1 MREKIKPKDNSNSR
15 RRRIPAQKPQKYFNK
30 IQEEN
35 FPDQKKEMSINE
47 QEAYRTTN
55 TLDQKRKFPCH
66 FTIKTRNIED
76 TERILKAIREK
87 AK

>member
-1 MREKIKPKDNSNSR
+1 MVPHEKIKPKDNSNSR
-15 RRRIPAQKPQKYFNK
+15 RRRIL
-30 IQEEN
+30 EEI
-35 FPDQKKEMSINE
+35 FSDQKKEMSINE

-55 TLDQKRKFPCH
+55 TLDQKRKFPRH

-76 TERILKAIREK
+76 TERILKALREK